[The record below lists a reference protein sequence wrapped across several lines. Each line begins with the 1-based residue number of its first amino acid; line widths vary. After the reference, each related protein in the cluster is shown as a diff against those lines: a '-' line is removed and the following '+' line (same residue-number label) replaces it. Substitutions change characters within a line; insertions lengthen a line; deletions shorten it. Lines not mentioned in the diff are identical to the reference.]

1 MHGDV
6 AQDADGA
13 GLGIDFNLGEV
24 GSEGIDDVCFA
35 AGAKTG
41 LADYDLILVTSD
53 HMAKRNSNLRRIHNR
68 YKAVSQLEIAG
79 FDFEQSRRGFK
90 NTAFGIFRRL

>member
-13 GLGIDFNLGEV
+13 GLGIDLHLGEV

-41 LADYDLILVTSD
+41 FANDDLILVTTD
-53 HMAKRNSNLRRIHNR
+53 HMAKGNSNLRRIHN
-68 YKAVSQLEIAG
+68 G
-79 FDFEQSRRGFK
+79 DTSRQP
-90 NTAFGIFRRL
+90 A